1 MAVFRVER
9 TRDYTVMSNYHLR
22 DKTLSLKSK
31 GLLSQM
37 LSLPE
42 DWDYTLS
49 GLSCINRESKDAIR
63 TAVIELENAGYII
76 RHQTTTASGKFSGNE
91 YIIHES
97 PVPLPAKPLLEKPL
111 LENPTTDKPPTEKP
125 PTEKPLSDN
134 PTQLNIDI
142 QNKEKSNT
150 DGLNTDSLLFLSG
163 QAAQVPEPKRRET
176 TSSHEYQ
183 IYRELIQENIEYDI
197 LCKDF
202 PFDVDTLDGIVELMT
217 EVVCAKR
224 QFTRVAGSDFPHE
237 AVKSR
242 LLKLD
247 SQHIQFVMDCMKE
260 NTTKVRNIKQYLLA
274 VLFNAP
280 TTISSYYSALVNH
293 DMYGGGSQ

>member
-49 GLSCINRESKDAIR
+49 GLSFINKESKDAIR
-63 TAVIELENAGYII
+63 TAIIELENAGYII
-76 RHQTTTASGKFSGNE
+76 RHQTTDASGKFSGNE

-97 PVPLPAKPLLEKPL
+97 PTSPPKPSLEKPL
-111 LENPTTDKPPTEKP
+111 LENPTTDKPRAG
-125 PTEKPLSDN
+125 KPLSEN

-142 QNKEKSNT
+142 QTKEKLNT
-150 DGLNTDSLLFLSG
+150 EGLNTDSLLFLSE

-176 TSSHEYQ
+176 TPTQEYQ
-183 IYRELIQENIEYDI
+183 IYRELIQENIEYEI
-197 LCKDF
+197 LCKQF
-202 PFDVDTLDGIVELMT
+202 PFEVDTLDEIVELMT

-247 SQHIQFVMDCMKE
+247 SQHIQFVMDCMKQ
-260 NTTKVRNIKQYLLA
+260 NTTKVKNIKQYLLT

-280 TTISSYYSALVNH
+280 VTISNYYSALVNH